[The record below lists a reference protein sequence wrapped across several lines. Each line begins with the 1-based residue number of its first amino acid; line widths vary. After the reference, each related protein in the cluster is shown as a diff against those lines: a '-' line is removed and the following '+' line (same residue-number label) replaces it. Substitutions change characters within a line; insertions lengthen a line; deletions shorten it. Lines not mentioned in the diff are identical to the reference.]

1 MGMKR
6 FCAPCCLVI
15 LAFFISAGIA
25 RSNPIQIINTNAGR
39 VMTVHAK
46 QYGDK
51 LYVDGLVYRPLSPG
65 IGSHVHVWGMD
76 KDNHRVFFKTTS
88 VLITGKPSFIRSE
101 SYVVSVK
108 PSVFSKASSVYVT
121 FHGQSDKESTREE

>member
-1 MGMKR
+1 MKR
-6 FCAPCCLVI
+6 FCSPCCLVV
-15 LAFFISAGIA
+15 LALFISAGIA
-25 RSNPIQIINTNAGR
+25 KSNPIQIINTNAGR

-51 LYVDGLVYRPLSPG
+51 LYVDGLVYRPSSPG
-65 IGSHVHVWGMD
+65 IGAHVHVWGLD

-101 SYVVSVK
+101 SYVVSVN
-108 PSVFSKASSVYVT
+108 PSIFSKATSVYVT
-121 FHGQSDKESTREE
+121 FHSQSDEASIAAD

>member
-1 MGMKR
+1 MKR
-6 FCAPCCLVI
+6 FCSPCCLVV
-15 LAFFISAGIA
+15 LAFLITAGVA
-25 RSNPIQIINTNAGR
+25 KSNPVQIINTNAGR
-39 VMTVHAK
+39 VMTVHTTR
-46 QYGDK
+46 YGDK
-51 LYVDGLVYRPLSPG
+51 LYIDGLVYRPPSPG
-65 IGSHVHVWGMD
+65 IGAHVHVWGTD